1 MYQKLHS
8 MDRYNNLTL
17 AITTIGDLL
26 LNQRITRESNGKP
39 IDNVR
44 LTIPNY
50 QRPYKWTA
58 RNAIQLLDDIIE
70 AKNGNIEVYRVGTL
84 ILHNDEDER
93 YNIVDGQQR
102 VITFALLLHA
112 LMENDIKFLEHQVTD
127 NPYTQENVA
136 NNHRAFVRRMD
147 AMVDAHTNEESS
159 KNLNF
164 EEKIRNDR
172 NVKDLREFIEKRCE
186 LIVVITEDI
195 SEAFQF
201 FDSQNARGK
210 KLYPHDL
217 LKAYHL
223 REMSDIG
230 VEETEKVVKRWEDAN
245 QNELA
250 DLFGEYLFRVR
261 EWLRGNYAWE
271 LNEHN
276 IDKFKGISRR
286 DNSPYAQ
293 FFKGAFAYADMVN
306 RSAIPF
312 VSGMHDH
319 PPFQLDAPIVAGK
332 PFFDYTNHYF
342 EILKDIQNNDKYVG
356 YFVNGNEIVKTLDL
370 PKYRNGV
377 GNRIARKM
385 FDLAALLYVDRFCPD
400 KPTQNDL
407 DLFEHFLVLD
417 FIWAYSL
424 RAQYY
429 SLGWASAQKYIMG
442 NPDVINSFN
451 LYKCISETPTP
462 TVLLSELAD
471 RIKPLPSR
479 KLAKNVKTENID
491 EKENDDV
498 VFSHYLHYFKSYKF
512 YAQ

>member
-1 MYQKLHS
+1 ME
-8 MDRYNNLTL
+8 NLTL
-17 AITTIGDLL
+17 AITTIGDLM
-26 LNQRITRESNGKP
+26 LNNRITRKKDGKP
-39 IDNVR
+39 IENIR
-44 LTIPNY
+44 LVIPDY

-58 RNAIQLLDDIIE
+58 RNAIQLLDDVIE
-70 AKNGNIEVYRVGTL
+70 AMNDNKEIYRVGTL
-84 ILHNDEDER
+84 ILHHDEKKSI

-102 VITFALLLHA
+102 VTTFALLLLA
-112 LMENDIKFLEHQVTD
+112 LLEEKEIKFVEQQVVD
-127 NPYTQENVA
+127 NPFTRENVA
-136 NNHRAFVRRMD
+136 NNYRAFERRRD
-147 AMVDAHTNEESS
+147 AMAETQANNNSS
-159 KNLNF
+159 DGKRIDETEN
-164 EEKIRNDR
+164 KRNDR
-172 NVKDLREFIEKRCE
+172 NVKDLRDYIENQCE
-186 LIVVITEDI
+186 LIVVITNDI

-223 REMSDIG
+223 REMSDVG
-230 VEETEKVVKRWEDAN
+230 VEETEKIVKRWEEAK

-276 IDKFKGISRR
+276 IDKFKGISIR

-306 RSAIPF
+306 RSAMPF
-312 VSGMHDH
+312 VSGMRNLN
-319 PPFQLDAPIVAGK
+319 PFQLDAPIIAGK
-332 PFFDYTNHYF
+332 PFFDYTCHYF

-356 YFVNGNEIVKTLDL
+356 YFVNDNEIVKTLDL

-377 GNRIARKM
+377 GNRIARKL

-400 KPTQNDL
+400 KPTQKDL
-407 DLFEHFLVLD
+407 DLFDQFLVLN

-442 NPDVINSFN
+442 NSDAINSFN
-451 LYKCISETPTP
+451 LYKYISESPSPTN
-462 TVLLSELAD
+462 LLSELAD
-471 RIKPLPSR
+471 RIKPLPKR
-479 KLAKNVKTENID
+479 RLAANVKVDNID
-491 EKENDDV
+491 GLEKEGSEVYSN
-498 VFSHYLHYFKSYKF
+498 YLHYFNEHKF
-512 YAQ
+512 YTE

>member
-1 MYQKLHS
+1 ME
-8 MDRYNNLTL
+8 NLTL
-17 AITTIGDLL
+17 AITTIGDLM
-26 LNQRITRESNGKP
+26 LNNRITRKKDGKP
-39 IDNVR
+39 IENIR
-44 LTIPNY
+44 LVIPDY

-58 RNAIQLLDDIIE
+58 RNAIQLVDDVIE
-70 AKNGNIEVYRVGTL
+70 AMNDNKEIYRVGTL
-84 ILHNDEDER
+84 ILHHDEKKSI

-102 VITFALLLHA
+102 VTTFALLLLA
-112 LMENDIKFLEHQVTD
+112 LLEEKEIKFVEQQVAD
-127 NPYTQENVA
+127 NPFTRENVA
-136 NNHRAFVRRMD
+136 NNYRAFERRRD
-147 AMVDAHTNEESS
+147 AMAETQANNNSS
-159 KNLNF
+159 DGKRTD
-164 EEKIRNDR
+164 ETEKKRNDR
-172 NVKDLREFIEKRCE
+172 NVKDLRDYIENQCE
-186 LIVVITEDI
+186 LIVVITNDI

-223 REMSDIG
+223 REMSDVG
-230 VEETEKVVKRWEDAN
+230 VEETEKIVKRWEEAK

-271 LNEHN
+271 LSEHN
-276 IDKFKGISRR
+276 IDKFKGISIR

-306 RSAIPF
+306 RSAMPF
-312 VSGMHDH
+312 VSGMRNLN
-319 PPFQLDAPIVAGK
+319 PFQLDAPIIAGK
-332 PFFDYTNHYF
+332 PFFDYTSHYF

-356 YFVNGNEIVKTLDL
+356 YFVNDNEIVKTLDL

-377 GNRIARKM
+377 GNRITRKL

-400 KPTQNDL
+400 KPTQKDL
-407 DLFEHFLVLD
+407 DLFDQFLVLN

-442 NPDVINSFN
+442 NSDAINSFN
-451 LYKCISETPTP
+451 LYKYISESPSPTN
-462 TVLLSELAD
+462 LLSELAD
-471 RIKPLPSR
+471 RIKPLPKR
-479 KLAKNVKTENID
+479 RLAANVKVDNID
-491 EKENDDV
+491 GLEKEGSEVYSN
-498 VFSHYLHYFKSYKF
+498 YLHYFNEHKF
-512 YAQ
+512 YTE

>member
-1 MYQKLHS
+1 MNEKQALQLGIAKV
-8 MDRYNNLTL
+8 
-17 AITTIGDLL
+17 GELL
-26 LNQRITRESNGKP
+26 LQGEISRVNDDHPLKDIKL
-39 IDNVR
+39 V
-44 LTIPNY
+44 IPNY

-58 RNAIQLLDDIIE
+58 KNAIQLLDDIIE
-70 AKNGNIEVYRVGTL
+70 AKNDNKEVYRVGTL
-84 ILHNDEDER
+84 ILHYDKEKNI

-102 VITFALLLHA
+102 VTTFSLLLLALL
-112 LMENDIKFLEHQVTD
+112 EEQRIEFLDQQVSD
-127 NPYTQENVA
+127 NPYTRVNVA
-136 NNHRAFVRRMD
+136 NNYRAFVRRRD
-147 AMVDAHTNEESS
+147 AIADAHTNGDVS
-159 KNLNF
+159 KTKENDQ

-172 NVKDLREFIEKRCE
+172 NVKDLRVFIEKQCE
-186 LIVVITEDI
+186 LIVVITNDI

-223 REMSDIG
+223 REMNDIG
-230 VEETEKVVKRWEDAN
+230 VEETEKVVKRWEDVN
-245 QNELA
+245 QNKLA

-276 IDKFKGISRR
+276 IDKFKGISKR

-306 RSAIPF
+306 RSAMPF
-312 VSGMHDH
+312 VSGMHDMN
-319 PPFQLDAPIVAGK
+319 PFQLDAPIVAGK
-332 PFFDYTNHYF
+332 PFFDYTSHYF

-356 YFVNGNEIVKTLDL
+356 YFVNGNEIVMTLDL

-377 GNRIARKM
+377 GNRITRKL
-385 FDLAALLYVDRFCPD
+385 FDLAALLYVDRFCPA

-407 DLFEHFLVLD
+407 DLFEQFLVLA

-429 SLGWASAQKYIMG
+429 SLGWTSAQKYIMG

-451 LYKCISETPTP
+451 LYKSISEAPSP

-471 RIKPLPSR
+471 KIKPLSSGR
-479 KLAKNVKTENID
+479 LASNAKVDNID
-491 EKENDDV
+491 EMEKDGGGV
-498 VFSHYLHYFKSYKF
+498 YSYYLHYFKKHNF
-512 YAQ
+512 YTL

>member
-1 MYQKLHS
+1 MGS
-8 MDRYNNLTL
+8 SINLQL
-17 AITTIGDLL
+17 GIANIGDLL
-26 LNQRITRESNGKP
+26 LRGVISRVNGDTPLKD
-39 IDNVR
+39 IKLV
-44 LTIPNY
+44 IPNY

-58 RNAIQLLDDIIE
+58 KNAIQLLDDIIE
-70 AKNGNIEVYRVGTL
+70 AKNDNKEVYRVGTL
-84 ILHNDEDER
+84 ILHYDKDNDI

-102 VITFALLLHA
+102 VTTFALLLLA
-112 LMENDIKFLEHQVTD
+112 LLEEKDIEFLNQQVTD
-127 NPYTQENVA
+127 NPYTRENVA
-136 NNHRAFVRRMD
+136 NNYRAFVRRKD
-147 AMVDAHTNEESS
+147 AMT
-159 KNLNF
+159 
-164 EEKIRNDR
+164 EKERDNR
-172 NVKDLREFIEKRCE
+172 NVKDLRDFIENQCE
-186 LIVVITEDI
+186 LIVVITNDI

-223 REMSDIG
+223 REMSDVG
-230 VEETEKVVKRWEDAN
+230 VEETEKIVKRWEDAK

-276 IDKFKGISRR
+276 IDKFKGISKR

-306 RSAIPF
+306 RSAMPF
-312 VSGMHDH
+312 VSGMHNLN
-319 PPFQLDAPIVAGK
+319 PFQLDAPIVAGK
-332 PFFDYTNHYF
+332 SFFDYTSHYF
-342 EILKDIQNNDKYVG
+342 EILKDIQNNEKYVG

-370 PKYRNGV
+370 PKYCNGV
-377 GNRIARKM
+377 GNRITRKL

-407 DLFEHFLVLD
+407 DLFEQFLVLD

-451 LYKCISETPTP
+451 LYKCISEAPSPTS
-462 TVLLSELAD
+462 LLSELAD
-471 RIKPLPSR
+471 RIKPLPKGR
-479 KLAKNVKTENID
+479 LALNARVDNIK
-491 EKENDDV
+491 EKEIDRKYGSEV
-498 VFSHYLHYFKSYKF
+498 YSYYLYYFNKHKF
-512 YAQ
+512 YTE

>member
-1 MYQKLHS
+1 MNEKQALQLGIAKV
-8 MDRYNNLTL
+8 
-17 AITTIGDLL
+17 GELL
-26 LNQRITRESNGKP
+26 LQGEISRVNDDHPLKDIKL
-39 IDNVR
+39 V
-44 LTIPNY
+44 IPNY

-58 RNAIQLLDDIIE
+58 KNAIQLLDDIIE
-70 AKNGNIEVYRVGTL
+70 AKNDNKEVYRVGTL
-84 ILHNDEDER
+84 ILHYDKEKNI

-102 VITFALLLHA
+102 VTTFALLLLA
-112 LMENDIKFLEHQVTD
+112 LLEEQRIEFLDQQVSD
-127 NPYTQENVA
+127 NPYTRVNVA
-136 NNHRAFVRRMD
+136 NNYRAFVRRRD
-147 AMVDAHTNEESS
+147 AIADAHTNGDVS
-159 KNLNF
+159 KTKENDQ

-172 NVKDLREFIEKRCE
+172 NVKDLRVFIEKQCE
-186 LIVVITEDI
+186 LIVVITNDI

-223 REMSDIG
+223 REMNDIG
-230 VEETEKVVKRWEDAN
+230 VEETEKVVKRWEDVN
-245 QNELA
+245 QNKLA

-276 IDKFKGISRR
+276 IDKFKGISKR

-306 RSAIPF
+306 RSAMPF
-312 VSGMHDH
+312 VSGMHDMN
-319 PPFQLDAPIVAGK
+319 PFQLDAPIVAGK
-332 PFFDYTNHYF
+332 PFFDYTSHYF

-356 YFVNGNEIVKTLDL
+356 YFVNGNEIVMTLDL

-377 GNRIARKM
+377 GNRITRKL
-385 FDLAALLYVDRFCPD
+385 FDLAALLYVDRFCPA

-407 DLFEHFLVLD
+407 DLFEHFLVLA

-429 SLGWASAQKYIMG
+429 SLGWTSAQKYIMG

-451 LYKCISETPTP
+451 LYKSISEAPSP

-471 RIKPLPSR
+471 KIKPLSSGR
-479 KLAKNVKTENID
+479 LASNAKVDNID
-491 EKENDDV
+491 EMEKDGGGV
-498 VFSHYLHYFKSYKF
+498 YSYYLHYFKKHNF
-512 YAQ
+512 YAL